1 MAASGA
7 PADSTEAQGPTDMQ
21 LSDLLGLAGVA
32 PRALTGQAEITSL
45 TDDSRQVVPGACF
58 LAVRGAEA
66 DGHAYIPQAAE
77 AGAAAIICEDPAAVP
92 ADLAC
97 AVVDQ
102 MRHAVGPLGQAFHG
116 WPARKLITV
125 GVTGTNGK
133 TTMTWVLKQM
143 LEHAGLSPALLGT
156 VVYQTGGQ
164 DRAAA
169 TTTPGPLALAAM
181 MAEMIA
187 AGRTHLVMEVS
198 SHALDQDR
206 IGGVD
211 LQVGVMTNVTGDHL
225 DYHGTQEAYL
235 AAKLK
240 LFERLLPSATAVINR
255 DDATGDR
262 FAEASNGQVIW
273 YGLSGAADVS
283 ARIDAIDIHGAR
295 FSLAVGDESA
305 EAVTPLIGRHN
316 IYNCLAAIAAARA
329 LEVPLGQI
337 VSALANVRNVP
348 GRLQRVESGKPFD
361 VFVDYAHTDDAL
373 ANVLSALRP
382 VTQGRLVVLFGC
394 GGDRD
399 RTKRPRMAKVAQD
412 LADHVFVTS
421 DNPRT
426 EDPDAIISEIVAG
439 FDRDGLARSV
449 ILPDRREAIAAA
461 IGYALPDDVVL
472 IAGKG
477 HETYQ
482 IIGTQRLAFD
492 DAAVAAD
499 VLSESG

>member
-1 MAASGA
+1 
-7 PADSTEAQGPTDMQ
+7 MQ

-32 PRALTGQAEITSL
+32 PKALTGQAEVSSL
-45 TDDSRQVVPGACF
+45 TDDSRQVGPGACF
-58 LAVRGAEA
+58 VAVRGAEA
-66 DGHAYIPQAAE
+66 DGHAYIPQAVQ
-77 AGAAAIICEDPAAVP
+77 AGAAAIICEDPATVP
-92 ADLAC
+92 PDLAC
-97 AVVDQ
+97 AVVGR

-143 LEHAGLSPALLGT
+143 LEHAGLSAALLGT
-156 VVYQTGGQ
+156 VVYQTGGP
-164 DRAAA
+164 DRAAS
-169 TTTPGPLALAAM
+169 TTTPGPLVLAAM
-181 MAEMIA
+181 MAEMVA

-211 LQVGVMTNVTGDHL
+211 FQVGVMTNVTGDHL
-225 DYHGTQEAYL
+225 DYHGTHEAYL

-240 LFERLLPSATAVINR
+240 LFERLLPTATAVINR
-255 DDATGDR
+255 DDGTGDR
-262 FAEASNGQVIW
+262 FAGATSGQVIW

-283 ARIDAIDIHGAR
+283 ARIDTIDIQGAR
-295 FSLAVGDESA
+295 FTIVAGDASVA
-305 EAVTPLIGRHN
+305 ATTPLIGRHN
-316 IYNCLAAIAAARA
+316 IYNCLAAIGAARA
-329 LEVPLGQI
+329 LDISLEEIAG
-337 VSALANVRNVP
+337 ALAGVTNVP
-348 GRLQRVESGKPFD
+348 GRLQRVESGKSFE

-382 VTQGRLVVLFGC
+382 VTQGRLIVLFGC

-412 LADHVFVTS
+412 LADQVFVTS

-426 EDPDAIISEIVAG
+426 EDPDAIIAEIVAG
-439 FDRDGLARSV
+439 FDGDGLARSV

-482 IIGTQRLAFD
+482 IVGKQRLAFD
-492 DAAVAAD
+492 DVAVAAD
-499 VLSESG
+499 VLTESG